1 MARPCP
7 FSEDNFT
14 RLASQ
19 SNVYGLAAF
28 RTPAAGPE
36 ALVAALK
43 GKLLSLRYE
52 RVGTPGRLRAVA
64 REVHF
69 TYIPVDAEIVS
80 IDAFCKPAPRS
91 GLVIGITFIKDSGDK
106 ASPFLNIYC
115 DYEPGSE
122 YNLDSIA
129 QSCLNLELQF
139 IPFQLCHTEVQ
150 DGPTS
155 ETVFLLSGHDMCVHV
170 YKESGTQHQF
180 EEVAVETFFPELTQ
194 LSGNVQWLQV
204 LALPCGK
211 RRLTAVGSQ
220 NGAVSLALVQLSSR
234 TVLQRWSVQQD
245 GPVSHVQI
253 FPTDPHGEAADE
265 LPSFHLLVAS
275 AIETSVVYRDVLV
288 RGLSDQAV
296 LPGSDRYDSVLCALV
311 CDVDCDG
318 QDEILLGTYGQEL
331 LCFKES
337 GGGGGKA
344 GVSGAGGREWNL
356 AWRRWFPG
364 PLLALALVDVTRDG
378 LRDLLAVTIKG
389 LHVLQFDLEKAAD
402 ILLSRLQALGSA
414 EEAAKIGGRGPR
426 DEGGCGDAAAETSP

>member
-245 GPVSHVQI
+245 GPVTHVQI
-253 FPTDPHGEAADE
+253 FPTDPHGQAAEE

-275 AIETSVVYRDVLV
+275 AIETSVVYRCVQRSSSGENGVKRPARKHAEGHRTQRDIAR
-288 RGLSDQAV
+288 RGTSHAEGHRTQRDIA
-296 LPGSDRYDSVLCALV
+296 RR
-311 CDVDCDG
+311 
-318 QDEILLGTYGQEL
+318 GTSHAEGHRTQRDIARRGTSHAEGHRTQRDIARRGTSHA
-331 LCFKES
+331 EHTEN
-337 GGGGGKA
+337 GKLHRDDT
-344 GVSGAGGREWNL
+344 V
-356 AWRRWFPG
+356 WF
-364 PLLALALVDVTRDG
+364 V
-378 LRDLLAVTIKG
+378 
-389 LHVLQFDLEKAAD
+389 
-402 ILLSRLQALGSA
+402 
-414 EEAAKIGGRGPR
+414 
-426 DEGGCGDAAAETSP
+426 